1 MPPVRRHRIGE
12 QMPAVIHP
20 GPDPDALDSAGSRS
34 VCLVSPTRMCTGF
47 SHIYRSANTGLI
59 SGCPG

>member
-20 GPDPDALDSAGSRS
+20 GPDPDALDSAGISK
-34 VCLVSPTRMCTGF
+34 CVSGQPNPHVHR
-47 SHIYRSANTGLI
+47 L
-59 SGCPG
+59 